1 MHQLRL
7 LYLQM
12 IKNDQNP
19 TQITLWIAGKFFMDI
34 EVPCRKVKLQKEK
47 EAGRLKEDPEL
58 KA

>member
-1 MHQLRL
+1 
-7 LYLQM
+7 
-12 IKNDQNP
+12 
-19 TQITLWIAGKFFMDI
+19 MDI